1 MADAL
6 TKVFFMCPA
15 LQVERI
21 AKNWH
26 VDVVLQDKRG
36 KWSSTNRLFMRG

>member
-15 LQVERI
+15 VKVKETAR
-21 AKNWH
+21 AWG

-36 KWSSTNRLFMRG
+36 TWSSTNRLFMRG